1 MTLKSLLDKVL
12 LNITRCLF
20 FSRNVKTIFVYNLL
34 IEPKNKQKIKL
45 KIATE
50 TNDTH
55 TRIKNWNKNFLNRKI
70 FCKKMNF
77 LRIYKI

>member
-55 TRIKNWNKNFLNRKI
+55 ASKIGIKI
-70 FCKKMNF
+70 FWIEKFSAKKMNF